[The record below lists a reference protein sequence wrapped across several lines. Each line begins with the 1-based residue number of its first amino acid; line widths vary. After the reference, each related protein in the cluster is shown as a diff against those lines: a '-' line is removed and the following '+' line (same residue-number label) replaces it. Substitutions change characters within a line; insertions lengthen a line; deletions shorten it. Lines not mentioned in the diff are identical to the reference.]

1 MTNYAIA
8 TQYIIDLF
16 DSNDYVNTILFGAID
31 AMNLNKN
38 DVYPLVHIMPSQISL
53 EGNRIH
59 LGYDIAVVDI
69 RTTPNHFQTQK
80 IFGDNLVDSLNMAS
94 RILIETLT
102 KLELK
107 SNQFDIIL
115 ESSAGIQPIIFEG
128 VHLLDGFEGSIIISI
143 QNEIGTC

>member
-8 TQYIIDLF
+8 TKYIIDLF
-16 DSNDYVNTILFGAID
+16 DDDDSVNTILFGAID

-38 DVYPLVHIMPSQISL
+38 DVYPLVHIMPAQISL
-53 EGNRIH
+53 EGNRIYI
-59 LGYDIAVVDI
+59 GYDLAVVDI

-80 IFGDNLVDSLNMAS
+80 VFGDNLIDSLNMCS
-94 RILIETLT
+94 RILLESLT

-128 VHLLDGFEGSIIISI
+128 IHLLDGFEGSIVISI
-143 QNEIGTC
+143 QNEIATC